1 MPATPNT
8 APQTLPELQ
17 QLFDA
22 IEAGTSSITLGKAA
36 RHILGALL
44 TLPEQAA
51 FSTISALAER
61 HNVSASTLSRLS
73 RRLGYSGFAQLQ
85 DVFRRSLT
93 QDKGFYSN
101 QVSRLLSQHGTDQ
114 NSLVRMTELTRQ
126 ESANLA
132 ELTASIDIASL
143 AGSADMLAKAPRVRI
158 HGVRQFSSLA
168 MFMAYGLGMLRSDV
182 AMLDSS
188 HQGVADGLAQLD
200 SGDVLVVASCYPYT
214 PSVLATAKIAAQHN
228 IRIIALTDAISSP
241 LCSTAI
247 HSFLVPNH
255 SLFFSNSM
263 CAFMLLIET
272 LLSEVANLLSDSGLT
287 ALKRRE
293 HLISEL
299 KASL

>member
-1 MPATPNT
+1 MSSTLNT
-8 APQTLPELQ
+8 APQTLTKLK
-17 QLFDA
+17 QLFSA
-22 IEAGTSSITLGKAA
+22 IEAGDSPITLGKAA
-36 RHILGALL
+36 RHILGALI

-51 FSTISALAER
+51 FSTISELADR

-93 QDKGFYSN
+93 QDKSFYSKR
-101 QVSRLLSQHGTDQ
+101 VSQLLDQHGSDHDGLT
-114 NSLVRMTELTRQ
+114 RMTELTRQ
-126 ESANLA
+126 ESDNLA
-132 ELTASIDIASL
+132 ELTRSIDATSL
-143 AGSADMLAKAPRVRI
+143 SGSAELLAQAPRIRI

-168 MFMAYGLGMLRSDV
+168 MFMAYGLGMLRNDV

-188 HQGVADGLAQLD
+188 HQGIADGLAQLN

-214 PSVLATAKIAAQHN
+214 PSVLATAEIAARHH

-241 LCSTAI
+241 LCSVAE

-263 CAFMLLIET
+263 CAFMLLIES
-272 LLSEVANLLSDSGLT
+272 LLSEVASLLGDNGLIS
-287 ALKRRE
+287 LQRRE